1 MSSAVLADTEDVGQV
16 PKKKAS
22 NEQDIRATR
31 TILPELSAQLIPTVQ
46 PLPPE
51 KKFEVERSPINRA
64 GEEVI
69 INEPAPQPGLR
80 GDILRSRPTVLTTAH
95 HLQRGEI
102 LTNFRYRQ
110 SFPSGSASDIGLTGQ
125 PTFGVT
131 WGATDNLEITLDA
144 QTVDN
149 AGPGEQGDLQAS
161 RTTADGSGNFFQELT
176 LQAKQRIWQDLEGN
190 MAVSGVLGISRG
202 VRSYQFFNEDEQAL
216 DPGTN
221 KQELVV
227 SLELPF
233 TVKTDDRWQF
243 TVSPKVAFLPE
254 DNALYF
260 RRLPD
265 NDDDSFGTTLGLAGA
280 VSYEVNPRLILW
292 GDAFIPFTGNNSLN
306 RDTGRPARNIAFN
319 TGLRYLVNPRL
330 STDLFISNTLGN
342 TGALSAI
349 ADRDFLSLGLGVT
362 FIPGFTAANRQYP
375 QHFGVTQDP
384 PPFIPAGFGFLD
396 GGTIANQQLLTT
408 LQAGSQGLLAAIQY
422 GLLDDFEIGGYLDS
436 ISGDTDESEIGISGK
451 IRFLHQAD
459 GDPFTL
465 SGLVTVSKSN
475 NVILN
480 LLSGNGNELN
490 ERGLEEEGFVFSS
503 ESCADKGGESGN
515 NGQCIMITLSA
526 PMHYQLENGS
536 AVWLTPTLG
545 YVQRNGL
552 EIAGFN
558 VGGSVPLG
566 QNLTAIGEAGF
577 NLVGDGNALVDDD
590 RKNRIPWALGLRW
603 NAAALFNWPATRNLG
618 PQIELY
624 LTNRVGSS
632 PFHSLRV
639 REDNDIA
646 VGVGFLLPIQ
656 F

>member
-1 MSSAVLADTEDVGQV
+1 MSSAVLADTEDVGQL
-16 PKKKAS
+16 PKKITS
-22 NEQDIRATR
+22 MDQDVKVNRA
-31 TILPELSAQLIPTVQ
+31 ILPDLSAQLIPTVQ

-51 KKFEVERSPINRA
+51 KKFELETLPINRA
-64 GEEVI
+64 GEEAVTI
-69 INEPAPQPGLR
+69 EPDPQSGLR
-80 GDILRSRPTVLTTAH
+80 GDVLRSRPTVLTTAH
-95 HLQRGEI
+95 HLQRGQI

-110 SFPSGSASDIGLTGQ
+110 SFPSGSASDVGLTGQ
-125 PTFGVT
+125 PTFAIS

-149 AGPGEQGDLQAS
+149 AGPGEQGDLLAR
-161 RTTADGSGNFFQELT
+161 RTTAEGSGNFFQELT
-176 LQAKQRIWQDLEGN
+176 LQAKQRIWENLEDN
-190 MAVSGVLGISRG
+190 FALSGVLAVSRG
-202 VRSYQFFNEDEQAL
+202 IRSYQFFNENGQL
-216 DPGTN
+216 DSGSNTE
-221 KQELVV
+221 ELVV

-233 TVKTDDRWQF
+233 TVQTDERWQF
-243 TVSPKVAFLPE
+243 TLSPKVAFLPE

-280 VSYEVNPRLILW
+280 VSYQVNPRLILW
-292 GDAFIPFTGNNSLN
+292 GDTFIPFTGNNSLN
-306 RDTGRPARNIAFN
+306 QDTGRPARSIAFN

-330 STDLFISNTLGN
+330 ATDLFISNTLGN

-349 ADRDFLSLGLGVT
+349 ADRESISLGLGVT
-362 FIPGFTAANRQYP
+362 FLPAFTAANRQYP
-375 QHFGVTQDP
+375 QHFRDTQNP

-408 LQAGSQGLLAAIQY
+408 LQGGSQGLLAAIQY
-422 GLLDDFEIGGYLDS
+422 GLLDDLEIGGFIDS
-436 ISGDTDESEIGISGK
+436 ISGDTDESEIGLSGK

-475 NVILN
+475 NVLLN
-480 LLSGNGNELN
+480 FLSGNANELEN
-490 ERGLEEEGFVFSS
+490 RGLEEEGFVFSS
-503 ESCADKGGESGN
+503 EVCSDNGGVSKNDGE
-515 NGQCIMITLSA
+515 CLMITLSA

-558 VGGSVPLG
+558 LGGSVPLG
-566 QNLTAIGEAGF
+566 QKITAIAEAGF
-577 NLVGDGNALVDDD
+577 NLTGDGNALVDDD
-590 RKNRIPWALGLRW
+590 RKNLIPWALGVRW
-603 NAAALFNWPATRNLG
+603 NAASLFNLPVTRNLG
-618 PQIELY
+618 PQVELY

-632 PFHSLRV
+632 PFQTLRV

-646 VGVGFLLPIQ
+646 VGVGLLFPLQ

>member
-1 MSSAVLADTEDVGQV
+1 MSSAVLADTEDAGQI
-16 PKKKAS
+16 PKKTAL
-22 NEQDIRATR
+22 NDQDVRVNRAV
-31 TILPELSAQLIPTVQ
+31 LPELSAQLIPTVQ

-51 KKFEVERSPINRA
+51 KKFELETLPINRA
-64 GEEVI
+64 GEEAVSL
-69 INEPAPQPGLR
+69 EPAPQPGLR
-80 GDILRSRPTVLTTAH
+80 GDVLRSRPTVLTTAH

-110 SFPSGSASDIGLTGQ
+110 SFPSGSASDVGLTGQ
-125 PTFGVT
+125 PTFAIS

-149 AGPGEQGDLQAS
+149 AGPGEQGDLTAS
-161 RTTADGSGNFFQELT
+161 RTTAEGSGNFFQELT
-176 LQAKQRIWQDLEGN
+176 LQAKQRIWENLEEN
-190 MAVSGVLGISRG
+190 FALSGVLAVSRG
-202 VRSYQFFNEDEQAL
+202 IRSYQFFNENGQL
-216 DPGTN
+216 DSGSNTE
-221 KQELVV
+221 ELVV

-243 TVSPKVAFLPE
+243 TLSPKVAFLPE

-280 VSYEVNPRLILW
+280 VSYQVNPRLILW
-292 GDAFIPFTGNNSLN
+292 GDTFIPFTGNNSLN
-306 RDTGRPARNIAFN
+306 QDTGRPARSIAFN

-330 STDLFISNTLGN
+330 ATDLFISNTLGN

-349 ADRDFLSLGLGVT
+349 ADRESISLGLGVT
-362 FIPGFTAANRQYP
+362 FLPAFTAANRQYP
-375 QHFGVTQDP
+375 QHFGDTQNP

-408 LQAGSQGLLAAIQY
+408 LQGGSQGLLASIQY
-422 GLLDDFEIGGYLDS
+422 GLLDDFEIGGFIDS
-436 ISGDTDESEIGISGK
+436 ISGDTDESEIGLSGK

-475 NVILN
+475 NVLLN
-480 LLSGNGNELN
+480 FLSGNSNELEN
-490 ERGLEEEGFVFSS
+490 RGLEEEGFVFSS
-503 ESCADKGGESGN
+503 EVCSDNGGVSKNDGE
-515 NGQCIMITLSA
+515 CLMITLSA

-558 VGGSVPLG
+558 LGGSVPLG
-566 QNLTAIGEAGF
+566 QNITAIAEAGF
-577 NLVGDGNALVDDD
+577 NLTGDGNALVDDD
-590 RKNRIPWALGLRW
+590 RKNLIPWALGVRW
-603 NAAALFNWPATRNLG
+603 NAASLFNWPVTKNLG
-618 PQIELY
+618 PQVELY

-632 PFHSLRV
+632 PFQTLRV

-646 VGVGFLLPIQ
+646 VGAGILFPLQ

>member
-16 PKKKAS
+16 PKKIAS
-22 NEQDIRATR
+22 MDQDVKVNSA
-31 TILPELSAQLIPTVQ
+31 ILPELSAQLIPTVQ

-51 KKFEVERSPINRA
+51 KKFELETLPINRA
-64 GEEVI
+64 GEDAVI
-69 INEPAPQPGLR
+69 IEPAPQSGLR
-80 GDILRSRPTVLTTAH
+80 GDVLRSRPTVLTTAH

-110 SFPSGSASDIGLTGQ
+110 SFPAGSASDVGLTGQ
-125 PTFGVT
+125 PTFAIS

-149 AGPGEQGDLQAS
+149 AGPGEQGDLQAR
-161 RTTADGSGNFFQELT
+161 RTTANGSGNFFQELT
-176 LQAKQRIWQDLEGN
+176 LQAKQRIWQNAEGN
-190 MAVSGVLGISRG
+190 SALSGVIAVSRGI
-202 VRSYQFFNEDEQAL
+202 RSYQFFSSENQAL
-216 DPGTN
+216 TEGSNT
-221 KQELVV
+221 QELVV

-243 TVSPKVAFLPE
+243 TLSPKVAFLPE

-265 NDDDSFGTTLGLAGA
+265 NDDDSFSTTLGLAGA
-280 VSYEVNPRLILW
+280 VSYQVNPRLILW
-292 GDAFIPFTGNNSLN
+292 GDTFIPFTGNNSLN
-306 RDTGRPARNIAFN
+306 QDTGRPARNIAFN

-330 STDLFISNTLGN
+330 ATDLFISNTLGN

-349 ADRDFLSLGLGVT
+349 ADRESISLGLGIT
-362 FIPGFTAANRQYP
+362 FLPAFTAANRQYP
-375 QHFGVTQDP
+375 QHFGDTQNP

-396 GGTIANQQLLTT
+396 GGTIANQQLITT
-408 LQAGSQGLLAAIQY
+408 LQAGSQGLLASIQY
-422 GLLDDFEIGGYLDS
+422 GLLDDFEIGGFIDS
-436 ISGDTDESEIGISGK
+436 VSGDTDESEIGLSGK

-480 LLSGNGNELN
+480 LLSGNGNELEN
-490 ERGLEEEGFVFSS
+490 RGLEEEGFVFSS
-503 ESCADKGGESGN
+503 ETCSDNGGVMGN
-515 NGQCIMITLSA
+515 DGECLLITLSA

-566 QNLTAIGEAGF
+566 QNLTAIAEAGF
-577 NLVGDGNALVDDD
+577 NLTGDGNALVDDD
-590 RKNRIPWALGLRW
+590 RKNLIPWALGVRW
-603 NAAALFNWPATRNLG
+603 NAASLFNWPITRNLG
-618 PQIELY
+618 PQVELY

-632 PFHSLRV
+632 PFQTLRV

-646 VGVGFLLPIQ
+646 VGAGLLFPLQ